1 MYLFVT
7 LNKANEQYKE
17 YKLKGISG
25 FSFTLE
31 HYFSF
36 YLSILFDLIFYFF
49 LQQLNHDGKKKC
61 EESNHNL
68 FRFTFFTVDEKVIS

>member
-36 YLSILFDLIFYFF
+36 YLSILFDWIFFF
-49 LQQLNHDGKKKC
+49 YSK
-61 EESNHNL
+61 
-68 FRFTFFTVDEKVIS
+68 

>member
-36 YLSILFDLIFYFF
+36 YLSILFDLIFFFF
-49 LQQLNHDGKKKC
+49 LQQVNHDGKKKNVRNQITIYLDLHF
-61 EESNHNL
+61 SL
-68 FRFTFFTVDEKVIS
+68 WMKK

>member
-36 YLSILFDLIFYFF
+36 YLCILFDLIFFFF
-49 LQQLNHDGKKKC
+49 LQQVNHDGKKKMWGIK
-61 EESNHNL
+61 SQ
-68 FRFTFFTVDEKVIS
+68 FI

>member
-36 YLSILFDLIFYFF
+36 YLSILFDLIFFFFF
-49 LQQLNHDGKKKC
+49 LQQVNHDGKKKMWGIK
-61 EESNHNL
+61 SQ
-68 FRFTFFTVDEKVIS
+68 FI